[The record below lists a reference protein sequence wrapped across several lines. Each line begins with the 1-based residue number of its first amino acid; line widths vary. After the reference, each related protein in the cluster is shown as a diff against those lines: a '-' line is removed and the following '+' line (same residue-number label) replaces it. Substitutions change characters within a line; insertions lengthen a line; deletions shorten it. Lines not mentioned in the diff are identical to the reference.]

1 MPGIVGW
8 LQASP
13 CESSPLSPGPE
24 WQHRTLVGSR
34 PPQGRPSTSL
44 GVKTSCWWWGCSER
58 LALSSSWNL
67 VTLNRS
73 VPRIFKS
80 QRKICPACQGIGK
93 GERARSL
100 EWEPNW
106 QSHTAPP
113 DYGKAARR
121 PTPTS
126 TGCPAISAPICSGLR
141 WPLTTPLFKGCGDQP
156 VSCY

>member
-1 MPGIVGW
+1 MA
-8 LQASP
+8 ASNS
-13 CESSPLSPGPE
+13 CGLSPASRKALYLAGCKDIM
-24 WQHRTLVGSR
+24 LVVG
-34 PPQGRPSTSL
+34 QQ
-44 GVKTSCWWWGCSER
+44 SER

-93 GERARSL
+93 GERARRL